1 MNRTRLLVALLVVV
15 ILLQLFPEKTAI
27 IELVAVSAGAL
38 YCLSWAIS
46 RYVAQYQKR
55 AAQAAQDAADADAD
69 EYRQYEMELD
79 SIRAKY
85 DPNGNLTDP
94 TSISQEYKDE
104 LSALHDKHETML
116 TRKFGSVTQ
125 PGPRQRTPDSR

>member
-1 MNRTRLLVALLVVV
+1 VNRTRLLVALLVVV

-46 RYVAQYQKR
+46 RYVAQYKKR
-55 AAQAAQDAADADAD
+55 AAQAAQDAADAD

-116 TRKFGSVTQ
+116 TRKFGSVT
-125 PGPRQRTPDSR
+125 